1 MKGISMTLKTKLAL
15 ATAGVLGTI
24 TFLGATNK
32 VEAGEIATDG
42 GTQWE
47 VQQGDTLS
55 AIANNYGIDYAQIH
69 DSNSKIEDPNQIFVG
84 EVLDIPV
91 KTQQQKEVEEYFASR
106 GQEDVVQQPQEA
118 EEVEQPV
125 EEPVVE
131 EPVQEQAEVA
141 EPEPAPEPETEVS
154 GSENGS
160 VKEQFLAA
168 GGTESMWNSIVIPES
183 GGDPNA
189 VNELGYRGLGQT
201 KESWGTG
208 SVKEQ
213 TEGMI
218 QYGIDRYGSIENAVS
233 ERDAQGWW

>member
-1 MKGISMTLKTKLAL
+1 MTLKTKLFV
-15 ATAGVLGTI
+15 ATAGVLSSAAL
-24 TFLGATNK
+24 LGVTNK

-47 VQQGDTLS
+47 VEQGDTLS
-55 AIANNYGIDYAQIH
+55 AIANNYDIDYAQIH
-69 DSNSKIEDPNQIFVG
+69 DSNSKIKDPNQIFVG

-106 GQEDVVQQPQEA
+106 DQEDVVQQPQEA

-131 EPVQEQAEVA
+131 ESVQEQAEVA
-141 EPEPAPEPETEVS
+141 EPETEVS

-218 QYGIDRYGSIENAVS
+218 QYGIDRYSSVENAVS
-233 ERDAQGWW
+233 ERVAQGWW

>member
-1 MKGISMTLKTKLAL
+1 MTIKTKLAL

-24 TFLGATNK
+24 TFLGATNS
-32 VEAGEIATDG
+32 VEAEEITTDG
-42 GTQWE
+42 GTQWRVE
-47 VQQGDTLS
+47 QGDTLS
-55 AIANNYGIDYAQIH
+55 TIANNYGIDYTQIH
-69 DSNSKIEDPNQIFVG
+69 ESNKNKVPDPNVIYVG
-84 EVLDIPV
+84 DVLDVPV
-91 KTQQQKEVEEYFASR
+91 KSDTQVEVEEYFASR
-106 GQEDVVQQPQEA
+106 DQEDVVQQPQEA

-141 EPEPAPEPETEVS
+141 EPETEVS

-218 QYGIDRYGSIENAVS
+218 QYGIDRYGSVENAIS